1 LGSGGPA
8 HLTRDARFRNPL
20 LVAADAAPAADRFVL
35 RPYAGADRAAL
46 RQLCCD
52 AAYGD
57 ALLDR
62 VFPDREL
69 FADLMT
75 GYYTDRE
82 PASILL
88 ASWAAPGGLAGY
100 LCGAR
105 DTRRQLRAQALAV
118 APAALL
124 RFAGRGGLLARA
136 TWRLLGANLGH
147 VLPVGGEGR
156 LDLDRFPAHLHLA
169 LAPAA
174 RGKGLGRRLAQAF
187 VERLRAAGV
196 PGVHAVVRAENAR
209 GRRFFERLGFQV
221 VGSGPALRLPGERA
235 GRKVVYGRQV

>member
-1 LGSGGPA
+1 M
-8 HLTRDARFRNPL
+8 
-20 LVAADAAPAADRFVL
+20 AADPALDRFVI

-46 RQLCCD
+46 RRLCCD

-57 ALLDR
+57 AQLER

-75 GYYTDRE
+75 SYYTDRE
-82 PASILL
+82 PASILV
-88 ASWAAPGGLAGY
+88 AAWAGPQGLAGY

-105 DTRRQLRAQALAV
+105 DTRRQVRVQALRV

-124 RFAGRGGLLARA
+124 RFTRRGGLLARD

-147 VLPVGGEGR
+147 LLPAGGEGR

-174 RGKGLGRRLAQAF
+174 RGKGLGRRLAEGF
-187 VERLRAAGV
+187 VERLAAAGV
-196 PGVHAVVRAENAR
+196 SGVHAVVRAENAR
-209 GRRFFERLGFQV
+209 GRRFFERLGFRLI
-221 VGSGPALRLPGERA
+221 GSWPALRLPGERVA
-235 GRKVVYGRQV
+235 RKVVYGREV

>member
-1 LGSGGPA
+1 M
-8 HLTRDARFRNPL
+8 
-20 LVAADAAPAADRFVL
+20 AADAAPAPVDGRFVL

-46 RQLCCD
+46 RRLCCD

-57 ALLDR
+57 ERLDR

-82 PASILL
+82 PGSTLVAC
-88 ASWAAPGGLAGY
+88 AADGGLAGY

-105 DTRRQLRAQALAV
+105 DTRRQLRVQAMRV
-118 APAALL
+118 IPAALL
-124 RFAGRGGLLARA
+124 RFAGRGGLLGRA
-136 TWRLLGANLGH
+136 TWKLFGANWGH
-147 VLPVGGEGR
+147 LLPGGGEGR

-169 LAPAA
+169 LAPTA

-187 VERLRAAGV
+187 VERLAAVGV
-196 PGVHAVVRAENAR
+196 KGVHAVVRAENAR
-209 GRRFFERLGFQV
+209 GRRFFERLGFRV
-221 VGSGPALRLPGERA
+221 VGSWPALRLPGERA
-235 GRKVVYGRQV
+235 ARKVVYGREIPPPARAG